1 MPVRLLAVLGQGVLD
16 SATAVIRADDAGI
29 TRGDG
34 CFEGIRVLTGA
45 DGISRIAKLER
56 HLARM
61 QRSAAA
67 LGIPFDLD
75 EWTAFVVTSI
85 EQWHEPGE
93 MSLKLVLTRGGAD
106 GAPTGLLTL
115 SDLPPNY
122 PTLRRTG
129 LRVATLSRGVASDA
143 FADAPWLLGG
153 VKTLSYAVNMAA
165 QREAERRG
173 CDDVVFVSSDGVVL
187 EAPTSSVVWSNGRSL
202 RTTPTGATG
211 ILAGTTQQLLFDRAT
226 QAGWDCGEQAIT
238 VEGLHAAEVVWL
250 VASVR
255 GPVDVVE
262 LDGRARTRRPE
273 IDAEIRSFA
282 GFDPV

>member
-1 MPVRLLAVLGQGVLD
+1 MPVRLLAVLGQGVVD
-16 SATAVIRADDAGI
+16 RATPIARADDAGI

-34 CFEGIRVLTGA
+34 CFEGIRVLTDAG
-45 DGISRIAKLER
+45 GVSRIAKLER

-67 LGIPFDLD
+67 LGIPYDVD
-75 EWTAFVVTSI
+75 EWAAFVTGSI
-85 EQWHEPGE
+85 DTWHEPGE
-93 MSLKLVLTRGGAD
+93 KSLKLVLTRGAPD
-106 GAPTGLLTL
+106 GSPTAFLTL
-115 SDLPPNY
+115 SDLPPYY
-122 PTLRRTG
+122 PALRRTG
-129 LRVATLSRGVASDA
+129 LRIATLSRGVPSDA
-143 FADAPWLLGG
+143 FSDAPWLLGG

-211 ILAGTTQQLLFDRAT
+211 ILAGTTQQLLFERAA

-238 VEGLHAAEVVWL
+238 VDDLHAAEVVWL

-255 GPVDVVE
+255 GPVDVIE
-262 LDGRARTRRPE
+262 IDGRARTRRPD
-273 IDAEIRSFA
+273 IDAEIRTLA
-282 GFDPV
+282 GFDPA